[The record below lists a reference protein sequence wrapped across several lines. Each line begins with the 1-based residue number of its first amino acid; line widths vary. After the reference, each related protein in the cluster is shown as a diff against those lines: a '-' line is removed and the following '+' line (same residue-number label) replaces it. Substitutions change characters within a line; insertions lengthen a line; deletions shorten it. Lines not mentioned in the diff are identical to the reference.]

1 MACAFTFQLAPA
13 TVWQASRPHYHSLYM
28 HMQELIEQL
37 GQNQAQW
44 LNGSMAQWLNG
55 SMARWLN
62 GFLLA
67 PQH

>member
-1 MACAFTFQLAPA
+1 MACAITFQLAPA

-44 LNGSMAQWLNG
+44 LNGSMA
-55 SMARWLN
+55 
-62 GFLLA
+62 
-67 PQH
+67 